1 MNNMTQ
7 ILYMFLL
14 APERASKLGEPLG
27 RVSHVYPARKS
38 SLKSLIDQVLLDKM
52 ALLFFCV
59 FQLAS
64 TSSLFIKKR
73 KKQNKKNKKKT
84 LCQYPAILTS
94 CLVNNAY
101 TALEVSFEWSHH
113 RIPLVQAHKLLS
125 HLTIRHYL
133 CWWCQVFL
141 CSIVQFSCPWLK
153 DNLHIVRSRNQ
164 PYNNFAY

>member
-38 SLKSLIDQVLLDKM
+38 SLKSLIDQALLVKM

-73 KKQNKKNKKKT
+73 KKKKKKKKKLT
-84 LCQYPAILTS
+84 QNPANLTS

-133 CWWCQVFL
+133 C
-141 CSIVQFSCPWLK
+141 
-153 DNLHIVRSRNQ
+153 
-164 PYNNFAY
+164 

>member
-38 SLKSLIDQVLLDKM
+38 SLKSLIDQALLVKM
-52 ALLFFCV
+52 ALLSFCV
-59 FQLAS
+59 FQLAP

-73 KKQNKKNKKKT
+73 KKKKT

-133 CWWCQVFL
+133 C
-141 CSIVQFSCPWLK
+141 
-153 DNLHIVRSRNQ
+153 
-164 PYNNFAY
+164 

>member
-52 ALLFFCV
+52 ALLFFLRFSIGLDFV
-59 FQLAS
+59 SVHQKA
-64 TSSLFIKKR
+64 KK
-73 KKQNKKNKKKT
+73 KKKKKKKKT

-133 CWWCQVFL
+133 C
-141 CSIVQFSCPWLK
+141 
-153 DNLHIVRSRNQ
+153 
-164 PYNNFAY
+164 

>member
-1 MNNMTQ
+1 MTQ

-38 SLKSLIDQVLLDKM
+38 SLKSLIDQALLVKM

-73 KKQNKKNKKKT
+73 KKKQNKKKQKKNT
-84 LCQYPAILTS
+84 LPISSYLD
-94 CLVNNAY
+94 L
-101 TALEVSFEWSHH
+101 
-113 RIPLVQAHKLLS
+113 LLS
-125 HLTIRHYL
+125 
-133 CWWCQVFL
+133 Q
-141 CSIVQFSCPWLK
+141 
-153 DNLHIVRSRNQ
+153 
-164 PYNNFAY
+164 

>member
-38 SLKSLIDQVLLDKM
+38 SLKSLIDQALLVKM

-73 KKQNKKNKKKT
+73 KKKKKNKTKKHSANI
-84 LCQYPAILTS
+84 Q
-94 CLVNNAY
+94 
-101 TALEVSFEWSHH
+101 
-113 RIPLVQAHKLLS
+113 LS
-125 HLTIRHYL
+125 
-133 CWWCQVFL
+133 
-141 CSIVQFSCPWLK
+141 
-153 DNLHIVRSRNQ
+153 
-164 PYNNFAY
+164 

>member
-1 MNNMTQ
+1 MTQ
-7 ILYMFLL
+7 IVYMFLL

-38 SLKSLIDQVLLDKM
+38 SLKSLIDQALLVKI

-73 KKQNKKNKKKT
+73 KKKKKKKT

-94 CLVNNAY
+94 CLVINAY

-113 RIPLVQAHKLLS
+113 RIPFVQAHKLLS

-133 CWWCQVFL
+133 C
-141 CSIVQFSCPWLK
+141 
-153 DNLHIVRSRNQ
+153 
-164 PYNNFAY
+164 